1 MSKEELKF
9 EAVTKAL
16 KNFEN
21 LKKCIQGIYEIL
33 NISLPS
39 DDAYFLMAQDNLEEL
54 YRNFLELLLNEKGAR
69 ELSNMIKRSEIDL
82 DIVLKNNMI

>member
-1 MSKEELKF
+1 MSKEETKF
-9 EAVTKAL
+9 EAVAKAL
-16 KNFEN
+16 NNFEN

-82 DIVLKNNMI
+82 DIVLNSVNE

>member
-9 EAVTKAL
+9 EAVSKAL

-82 DIVLKNNMI
+82 DIVLNSVNE

>member
-9 EAVTKAL
+9 EAVAKAL

-82 DIVLKNNMI
+82 DIVLNSVNE

>member
-82 DIVLKNNMI
+82 DIVLNSVNE